1 MVSPS
6 ELILVS
12 IVVGALALIVS
23 GKLRADI
30 VALLVMLSLTAVGL
44 VTIDEALSGFS
55 RSVIFI
61 LLGLV
66 IIVLRTSLIRIA
78 GHWKTSRSQALAQAS
93 SERENQRRKKLAG
106 ASNVEER

>member
-61 LLGLV
+61 LLGLF
-66 IIVLRTSLIRIA
+66 IIGEALENTGVTQSLANRLRQLGGGSEARLMLIF
-78 GHWKTSRSQALAQAS
+78 
-93 SERENQRRKKLAG
+93 
-106 ASNVEER
+106 